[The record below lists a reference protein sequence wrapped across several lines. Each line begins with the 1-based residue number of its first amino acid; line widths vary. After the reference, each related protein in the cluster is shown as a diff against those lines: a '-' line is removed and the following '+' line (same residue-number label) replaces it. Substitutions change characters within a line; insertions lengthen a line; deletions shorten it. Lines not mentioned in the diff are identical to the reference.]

1 MLSRPYTAT
10 GNPVSHGEAAKA
22 WHPVWRRVRRG
33 MRFPVNV
40 TSQKRCPVCKK
51 AGPGTNPP
59 VVPRQ
64 ETAAL
69 LFVVQSFVHGRSYP
83 VFLGSDL
90 ILGWDS
96 GVAKSPRS
104 RASLGAA
111 FTAARKEARDAN
123 AGRLEIQF
131 CSIRCLRQFLMDA
144 VDELERRV
152 AAVEP
157 EVRVAS
163 G

>member
-1 MLSRPYTAT
+1 
-10 GNPVSHGEAAKA
+10 
-22 WHPVWRRVRRG
+22 

-51 AGPGTNPP
+51 PGPGTNPP
-59 VVPRQ
+59 ATPRP
-64 ETAAL
+64 EVATL
-69 LFVVQSFVHGRSYP
+69 TFVVQSFVHGRSYP
-83 VFLGSDL
+83 VFLGGDL

-96 GVAKSPRS
+96 GVSRSLRS

-111 FTAARKEARDAN
+111 FIAAKKEARDAS
-123 AGRLEIQF
+123 AGRLEVAF
-131 CSIRCLRQFLMDA
+131 CSTRCLRQFLMAA

-152 AAVEP
+152 ATVES
-157 EVRVAS
+157 EVREAR

>member
-1 MLSRPYTAT
+1 
-10 GNPVSHGEAAKA
+10 
-22 WHPVWRRVRRG
+22 

-59 VVPRQ
+59 DTPRP
-64 ETAAL
+64 ENASL
-69 LFVVQSFVHGRSYP
+69 SFVVQCFVHGRSYP
-83 VFLGSDL
+83 VFLGSNL

-96 GVAKSPRS
+96 GVARSPRS
-104 RASLGAA
+104 RSSLGAA
-111 FTAARKEARDAN
+111 FTAAKKEARDAG
-123 AGRLEIQF
+123 AGCLEIQF
-131 CSIRCLRQFLMDA
+131 CSTRCLRQFLMDA

-152 AAVEP
+152 VIVEP
-157 EVRVAS
+157 EIRAAR